1 MCNATVVLLVIYLL
15 TGLAR
20 HQSSSSRAHRL
31 RHGFERFSIFSWLSY
46 LVVRCRTVEILHLTL
61 CCICRP
67 SKCSYCSSTGHCLP
81 HECRV
86 GPRRP
91 CPPMM
96 IETRCF
102 NVVIWNSIAAVSHIG
117 HKVVVLGIIA
127 PPPPPAVW
135 REDNGMEPVP
145 SHSTR
150 PTVAWVVR
158 VLVILIV

>member
-1 MCNATVVLLVIYLL
+1 MCELLCDSTWDLFACALLDICLVQAAHIGSGIGSSGSASSASSAT
-15 TGLAR
+15 R
-20 HQSSSSRAHRL
+20 
-31 RHGFERFSIFSWLSY
+31 Y
-46 LVVRCRTVEILHLTL
+46 LVMRCRTVEIPHLTL

-67 SKCSYCSSTGHCLP
+67 TKCSYCSSTGHCLP

-102 NVVIWNSIAAVSHIG
+102 NVIIWGRITAVGHIG
-117 HKVVVLGIIA
+117 HKVIVLGIVA
-127 PPPPPAVW
+127 PPPPPTVW
-135 REDNGMEPVP
+135 RENDRMKPIP

-150 PTVAWVVR
+150 SAVAWMV
-158 VLVILIV
+158 